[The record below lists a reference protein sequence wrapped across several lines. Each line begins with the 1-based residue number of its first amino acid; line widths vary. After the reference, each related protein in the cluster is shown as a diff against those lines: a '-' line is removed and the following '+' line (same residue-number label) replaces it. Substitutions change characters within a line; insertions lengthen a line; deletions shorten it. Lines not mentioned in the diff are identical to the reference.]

1 MADGHRVTG
10 HRESS
15 PPPLT
20 APCERLVSTHARRPP
35 MTPPDNPVW
44 PLDAVLPPD
53 LPCSPS
59 RGGSRWP
66 SFSRTRLPYLSP
78 HPRHELHRSP
88 SGHRHVATFLHVN
101 RPLAGSA
108 LVRSG
113 YVHVKVCLC
122 VISNTQGTHGGTHG
136 HTDTRDTDHTD
147 NVCTNTVNVCT
158 HATASQETGRHRYGA
173 TKSWWYLCRACH
185 SGQLIEHHQWEH
197 SWSWRRCVRSC
208 LSMLS
213 CLH

>member
-1 MADGHRVTG
+1 MASRRG
-10 HRESS
+10 
-15 PPPLT
+15 PPPGPSLLT
-20 APCERLVSTHARRPP
+20 IARRISAA
-35 MTPPDNPVW
+35 VV
-44 PLDAVLPPD
+44 LADATTISLAAPAMSFK
-53 LPCSPS
+53 LTMGMSP
-59 RGGSRWP
+59 
-66 SFSRTRLPYLSP
+66 
-78 HPRHELHRSP
+78 
-88 SGHRHVATFLHVN
+88 FLHVN
-101 RPLAGSA
+101 RPLARCGIRLGVLCACEGVS
-108 LVRSG
+108 V
-113 YVHVKVCLC
+113 C